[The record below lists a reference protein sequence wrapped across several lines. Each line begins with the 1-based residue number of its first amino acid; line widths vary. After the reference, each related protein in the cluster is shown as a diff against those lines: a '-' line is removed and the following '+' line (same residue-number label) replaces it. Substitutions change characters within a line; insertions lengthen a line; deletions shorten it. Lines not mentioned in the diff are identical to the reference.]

1 MTKISKKAEL
11 TQIYT
16 NHCIRATTSTVLSH
30 CSFNQNNIISVTGH
44 KDPKSLLPYV
54 ASTGNEQR
62 KQMSNT
68 PLLWQSKPAP
78 G

>member
-1 MTKISKKAEL
+1 MKKISEKAEL
-11 TQIYT
+11 SQIYT

-30 CSFNQNNIISVTGH
+30 SSFNQNDIISVTGH

-62 KQMSNT
+62 K
-68 PLLWQSKPAP
+68 K
-78 G
+78 